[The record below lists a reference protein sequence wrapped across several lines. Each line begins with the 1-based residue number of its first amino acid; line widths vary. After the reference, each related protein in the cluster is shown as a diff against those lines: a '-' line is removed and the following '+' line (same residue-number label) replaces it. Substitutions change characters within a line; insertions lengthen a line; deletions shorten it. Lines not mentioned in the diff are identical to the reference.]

1 MAKSYFIKSTDELTE
16 IYVKALKAYVEN
28 RLGETEMHLEDFAV
42 EAANFAECF
51 YATILAL
58 PREN

>member
-16 IYVKALKAYVEN
+16 IYVKALKTYVEN

>member
-16 IYVKALKAYVEN
+16 IYVKALKTYVEN

-42 EAANFAECF
+42 ESANFAECF